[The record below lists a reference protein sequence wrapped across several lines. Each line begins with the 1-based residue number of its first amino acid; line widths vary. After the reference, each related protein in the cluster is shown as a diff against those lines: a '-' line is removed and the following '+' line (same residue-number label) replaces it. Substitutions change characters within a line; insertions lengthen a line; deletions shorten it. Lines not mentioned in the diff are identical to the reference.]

1 MTIQERIQII
11 VNEIFNGNKNQF
23 AKAINEPPTSIN
35 NILGVRQSI
44 PSAKLLESIVN
55 SIENINTDWL
65 LTGEGNMLNSDA
77 PTKESSDN
85 KEYNN
90 DSFSARELLN
100 IIHDLTTQGKQ
111 NAEANERNSR
121 NIESLIALLAKS
133 LKQELDEKRESELDE
148 NKNSA

>member
-1 MTIQERIQII
+1 MDISERIK
-11 VNEIFNGNKNQF
+11 EIRSHFCEGSNVKFAERMGENANTTSGWASGKRGIGNTVMQKILNKF
-23 AKAINEPPTSIN
+23 PEISPT
-35 NILGVRQSI
+35 
-44 PSAKLLESIVN
+44 
-55 SIENINTDWL
+55 WL